1 MQAWDERPT
10 SLVGEAGEQI
20 KGVRRQGV
28 LECQPT
34 REGGAGEAGEQ
45 IKGAWNASRHAKEG
59 RERRESRIKSLHG
72 RARATIGGRAV
83 SPAYTDL
90 LAFVRGAA
98 PGHSCICS
106 RLCALPSS
114 IPSSFLHP
122 PTSLPCAAPGRVVK
136 GEAGE

>member
-1 MQAWDERPT
+1 MPAD
-10 SLVGEAGEQI
+10 
-20 KGVRRQGV
+20 
-28 LECQPT
+28 T
-34 REGGAGEAGEQ
+34 R
-45 IKGAWNASRHAKEG
+45 KEG
-59 RERRESRIKSLHG
+59 RESRIKSLHG

-114 IPSSFLHP
+114 PANVDKTFD
-122 PTSLPCAAPGRVVK
+122 TSPVVDK
-136 GEAGE
+136 TFDTSPNDAVRCHTQLY

>member
-45 IKGAWNASRHAKEG
+45 DQEPTRPRSSYHRRPRRLSR
-59 RERRESRIKSLHG
+59 LHG
-72 RARATIGGRAV
+72 FARVCAGRGPWAQLH
-83 SPAYTDL
+83 L
-90 LAFVRGAA
+90 LAFVRA
-98 PGHSCICS
+98 PIFS
-106 RLCALPSS
+106 RQ
-114 IPSSFLHP
+114 
-122 PTSLPCAAPGRVVK
+122 G
-136 GEAGE
+136 